1 MIHPWLIDTET
12 LHQNLG
18 RGGLVIVD
26 VRGRAAY
33 EFGGHIPGAV
43 HSTWHEYSD
52 PSAVAKGLLDSGSV
66 PDRAEAPRIG
76 YRQRQRR
83 GHLFESV
90 RQLGGRRPGCSG
102 CCNTSAI
109 RNSKSWMEDG

>member
-33 EFGGHIPGAV
+33 
-43 HSTWHEYSD
+43 
-52 PSAVAKGLLDSGSV
+52 
-66 PDRAEAPRIG
+66 
-76 YRQRQRR
+76 
-83 GHLFESV
+83 
-90 RQLGGRRPGCSG
+90 
-102 CCNTSAI
+102 
-109 RNSKSWMEDG
+109 